1 LGLQK
6 AAKLVF
12 SYRYLRGKEDIDWW
26 TTWLNNWNLKKYE
39 KKKKKKKQTFVRRTD
54 TLREDW
60 FTK

>member
-12 SYRYLRGKEDIDWW
+12 SYWYLRGKEDIDWW

-39 KKKKKKKQTFVRRTD
+39 KKRIIMK
-54 TLREDW
+54 
-60 FTK
+60 